1 MGSPE
6 GRIAHG
12 PIFQLCW
19 VVRDMAGAQREFTER
34 YGVARWLTI
43 PDVHFG
49 PETTELRGA
58 PADYTVT
65 VALGY
70 AGGQQLE
77 LIEPRS
83 GMSLYSEHLDRV
95 GPGLHH
101 LAWVPEDF
109 DAALAEATACGS
121 GILAR
126 GAFEGVGMEFAYLD
140 GGAFGSHVELMRLS
154 ADMRAMFDYLIPEG
168 YSNPWT

>member
-1 MGSPE
+1 MT
-6 GRIAHG
+6 IARG

-19 VVRDMAGAQREFTER
+19 VVRDIEAARREFTER
-34 YGVARWLTI
+34 YGVAKWFTI

-49 PETTELRGA
+49 PQLCELRGA
-58 PADYTVT
+58 PADYTIT

-77 LIEPRS
+77 LIEPKS
-83 GMSLYSEHLDRV
+83 GVSLYSEHLDRV

-101 LAWVPEDF
+101 VAWVPEDY
-109 DAALAEATACGS
+109 DAALAEAKAS
-121 GILAR
+121 GAEILAR

-140 GGAFGSHVELMRLS
+140 GGTLGSAVELMRLS
-154 ADMRAMFDYLIPEG
+154 ADMQAMFDYLIPEG
-168 YSNPWT
+168 FSNPWT

>member
-1 MGSPE
+1 MT
-6 GRIAHG
+6 IAQG

-19 VVRDMAGAQREFTER
+19 VVRDMPAAQRQFTER
-34 YGVARWLTI
+34 YGVVQWLTI
-43 PDVHFG
+43 PDVQFG
-49 PETTELRGA
+49 PESTELRGA

-77 LIEPRS
+77 LIEPTS
-83 GMSLYSEHLDRV
+83 GTSLYSEHLDRV

-101 LAWVPEDF
+101 VAWIPDDY
-109 DAALAEATACGS
+109 DAALAEAKAAGTEIVAT
-121 GILAR
+121 

-140 GGAFGSHVELMRLS
+140 GGAFGSYVELMRLS

-168 YSNPWT
+168 YSNPWA